1 MGFSGLTQLAVF
13 LAAAAIVAP
22 LARRAKLSSVLGYL
36 VAGVVIGPYGVG
48 LVVSVYEV
56 GTILHV
62 AEFGVAL
69 LLFLIGLELR
79 PKRFWAMRKAIFGVG
94 PAQVILSAAI
104 LSGLCMLVGVNWE
117 VSVFLGL
124 ALSLSA
130 TPLALQILE
139 EKGELRQ
146 RHGRV
151 AISVLLFQDL
161 AAIPLIALVPL
172 LALREVADAQ
182 TIAIAA
188 AKILGVLLLV
198 FLVGRFV
205 VGWLYRLVTKTGVR
219 EATTASAL
227 LAVVCIAILM
237 QAVGLSPALGA
248 FVAGALLADSE
259 YRHQIEAD
267 ISPFSG
273 LLVGLFFIAI
283 GMSLNLALLS
293 EQFGNIILAVI
304 CLLVVKAGVLF
315 ALGLAHGMDTPGA
328 RRLALAVSQGGE
340 FGFLLLT
347 TAAANNILTQNIAD
361 FAAVVITLSMMAT
374 PFLLLLDEWLQT
386 EAPSVQ
392 QDFDSIPEDG
402 RDHVIVA
409 GFGRFGQIVAR
420 VLLARKIPFT
430 ALDSNVAQ
438 VDFVAQFGNKIYY
451 GNAAHPGVLE
461 AAQIAK
467 ARAFVLAIDDVEDSL
482 KTAEFVRRRYPHV
495 PIFARARD
503 RQHAYRL
510 IDLGVT
516 RIYRETLGT
525 ALGVARDVLEDIG
538 LSGAEADRTI
548 GIFREHDERRLL
560 EDYKHASDWEKL
572 RARARRQAEEL
583 QELFE
588 KDLETLSPED
598 ISPKEKVD
606 T

>member
-1 MGFSGLTQLAVF
+1 MGYSGLTQLAVF

-36 VAGVVIGPYGVG
+36 MAGVVIGPFGVG
-48 LVVSVYEV
+48 LVVSLYEV

-104 LSGLCMLVGVNWE
+104 LAGLGMLVGVEWQ
-117 VSVFLGL
+117 VAIFIGL

-172 LALREVADAQ
+172 LALSDVADTQ
-182 TIAIAA
+182 TILIAA
-188 AKILGVLLLV
+188 VKVLGVLVLV
-198 FLVGRFV
+198 VLVGRFL
-205 VGWLYRLVTKTGVR
+205 VGWLYRLVTITGVR

-227 LAVVCIAILM
+227 LTVVCIAILM

-267 ISPFSG
+267 IAPFSG

-283 GMSLNLALLS
+283 GMSLNLTLLL
-293 EQFGNIILAVI
+293 EQFGNIMLAVFA
-304 CLLVVKAGVLF
+304 LLVVKAGVLF

-347 TAAANNILTQNIAD
+347 TAAANNVLSQNMAD

-374 PFLLLLDEWLQT
+374 PFLLLLEELLQK
-386 EAPSVQ
+386 EKPPAS
-392 QDFDSIPEDG
+392 QDFDAMPEDG

-409 GFGRFGQIVAR
+409 GFGRFGQIIAR
-420 VLLARKIPFT
+420 VLRARNIPFT
-430 ALDSNVAQ
+430 ALDANAAQ

-467 ARAFVLAIDDVEDSL
+467 ARAFVLAIDNVEDSL

-495 PIFARARD
+495 PVFARARD

-525 ALGVARDVLEDIG
+525 ALGVARDVLEDVG
-538 LSGAEADRTI
+538 LSTTEAERTI
-548 GIFREHDERRLL
+548 TVFREHDERRLL
-560 EDYKHASDWEKL
+560 EDYQHASDWEKL

-588 KDLETLSPED
+588 KDLETLTPR
-598 ISPKEKVD
+598 EKVD
-606 T
+606 S